1 MAEVC
6 CVFFLCF
13 GYVVVKEVNRRSSGD
28 DVIGSLVIIYSL
40 LLSRPELE
48 GVFFFW
54 YRVTYIPSLF
64 FVILICDAPWW
75 FFLFFFFFL
84 SILNAIK
91 NQMICY
97 FFPITMFH
105 MNTWWKK
112 YCISFCQIINLYL
125 LCIVHM
131 KCTFAEQK
139 VSIKDYWNTKKTTEK
154 SYNFM

>member
-1 MAEVC
+1 MAEEW
-6 CVFFLCF
+6 CVLCFVFCLFVYLFFFLCLII
-13 GYVVVKEVNRRSSGD
+13 VAKEVNRSLSGD

-64 FVILICDAPWW
+64 FVILIRDAPWW

-105 MNTWWKK
+105 MNTWWIK
-112 YCISFCQIINLYL
+112 YCISLYVKLLICIFCVSFIWNVPL
-125 LCIVHM
+125 LNR
-131 KCTFAEQK
+131 KYQ
-139 VSIKDYWNTKKTTEK
+139 
-154 SYNFM
+154 